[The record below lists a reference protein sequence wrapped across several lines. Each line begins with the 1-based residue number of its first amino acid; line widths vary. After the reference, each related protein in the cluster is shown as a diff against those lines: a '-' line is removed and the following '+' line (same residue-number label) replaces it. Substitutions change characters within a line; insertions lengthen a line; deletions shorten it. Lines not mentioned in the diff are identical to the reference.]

1 MSGTWRRIAA
11 LIRKEVLQVVRDPS
25 SLLIAGVL
33 PLVLLIL
40 FGYAV
45 SLDLTHVAI
54 GVVVEQAGSQAE
66 DLAAAFANDPMFTV
80 RRADTL
86 AELQPALS
94 AGELHAIV
102 VIPADF
108 DALAQQ
114 AMAQRNAP
122 PAPIQ
127 VVVDGGA
134 NPNTAGLVQNY
145 AQAVWRGWV
154 AERAERLGQPD
165 RPLISVATRTWY
177 NPNRDSHEFLVPGAI
192 AVVLTIVGTLLTSL
206 VIAREWERG
215 TMEAVLATQVGRA
228 EILAAKIV
236 PYFILGLV
244 AAAVSTAAAI
254 LLLGVPLRGSLIWLF
269 VSYSAFLFAA
279 LGMGLLIST
288 LTRNQFLASQVA
300 LIVGFM
306 PAFELSGFVFEIDAM
321 PRFLPP
327 IAAILPARYLVSSL
341 RTIFLVGDVPAILVP
356 NTLVMLFMG
365 VLLLGITWRRTPSR
379 LD

>member
-1 MSGTWRRIAA
+1 MSGARRFAA
-11 LIRKEVLQVVRDPS
+11 LVFKEALQIIRDPS

-33 PLVLLIL
+33 PFVLLIL

-45 SLDLTHVAI
+45 SLDLDHVAI
-54 GVVVEQAGSQAE
+54 GVVVEQPGAQAE
-66 DLAAAFANDPMFTV
+66 DLASAFADDTMFTV

-86 AELQPALS
+86 AALRPALA
-94 AGELHAIV
+94 AGTLHGII

-108 DALAQQ
+108 DRLSQLAMTQHD
-114 AMAQRNAP
+114 AP
-122 PAPIQ
+122 AAPVQ

-134 NPNTAGLVQNY
+134 NPNTAGLVQSY
-145 AQAVWRGWV
+145 AQSVWQGWV
-154 AERAERLGQPD
+154 AERAARLGQPD
-165 RPLISVATRTWY
+165 APLISLVTRTWY
-177 NPNRDSHEFLVPGAI
+177 NPNRDSHDFLVPGAI

-215 TMEAVLATQVGRA
+215 TMEAVLATQVTRG

-244 AAAVSTAAAI
+244 AAAISTLAAI
-254 LLLGVPLRGSLIWLF
+254 FLLGVPLRGSVLWLF

-279 LGMGLLIST
+279 LGLGLLIST

-300 LIVGFM
+300 LIVGFL
-306 PAFELSGFVFEIDAM
+306 PAFMLSGFVFEIDAM
-321 PRFLPP
+321 PPWLPP
-327 IAAILPARYLVSSL
+327 IAAVLPARYLVTSL
-341 RTIFLVGDVPAILVP
+341 RTIFLVGDVTAILVP
-356 NTLVMLFMG
+356 NTLVMLGMG
-365 VLLLGITWRRTPSR
+365 ALLLGITWRRTPSR

>member
-1 MSGTWRRIAA
+1 MSGTWRRFAA
-11 LIRKEVLQVVRDPS
+11 LVRKEALQVFRDPS

-33 PLVLLIL
+33 PLVLLML

-54 GVVVEQAGSQAE
+54 GVVVEKPGAQAE
-66 DLAAAFANDPMFTV
+66 DLAAAFADDKVFTV
-80 RRADTL
+80 RRAATL
-86 AELQPALS
+86 SALQPALS
-94 AGELHAIV
+94 DGELHGIV

-108 DALAQQ
+108 DRLSRQ
-114 AMAQRNAP
+114 AMARPDAP
-122 PAPIQ
+122 AAPVQ

-154 AERAERLGQPD
+154 AERAARLGQPD
-165 RPLISVATRTWY
+165 TPLISVVTRTWY

-215 TMEAVLATQVGRA
+215 TMEAVLATQVGRG

-244 AAAVSTAAAI
+244 AAAISTLAAI
-254 LLLGVPLRGSLIWLF
+254 FLLGVPLRGSLMWLF

-279 LGMGLLIST
+279 LGVGLLIST

-321 PRFLPP
+321 PPWLSPVTT
-327 IAAILPARYLVSSL
+327 ILPARYLVSSL
-341 RTIFLVGDVPAILVP
+341 RTVYLVGDVAAILVP

-365 VLLLGITWRRTPSR
+365 ALLLGITWLRTPSR